1 MTSITIELPDDIA
14 SQAEQAGML
23 SSSAIAKLVEQA
35 VARVN
40 QDDAWFRQEVGASLE
55 QADRADATW
64 LSHAQVQA
72 EWQAERADLLAHK
85 SL

>member
-14 SQAEQAGML
+14 SQAQLAGML
-23 SSSAIAKLVEQA
+23 SASAIAQLIEQA

-40 QDDAWFRQEVGASLE
+40 QDDARFRQEVGASLT
-55 QADRADATW
+55 QADLPDATW

-72 EWQAERADLLAHK
+72 EWQAERAELLAHK
-85 SL
+85 PL

>member
-1 MTSITIELPDDIA
+1 MTTITIELPDDIA
-14 SQAEQAGML
+14 SQAKRAGML
-23 SSSAIAKLVEQA
+23 SASAIAQLIEQA

-40 QDDAWFRQEVGASLE
+40 QDDAWFRREVGASLE

-64 LSHAQVQA
+64 LSHEQVRA
-72 EWQAERADLLAHK
+72 EWHAERADLLPHK